1 MKRTMILIT
10 GPIGV
15 GKSTFVKALYNK
27 IQINDFELVSTDL
40 YYYLYFRNLSESDNL
55 NYKRAKEYCDY
66 KMNKIM
72 RKGDNILWETVVAK
86 KDKIDILT
94 KFKNNGYTIIT
105 IMLSL
110 QDLNIL
116 NNRVLKR
123 HFEGW
128 YDIPETKI
136 ESRLDSVKKFYMSLK
151 ELSSV
156 YIDVDASNL
165 KESR

>member
-40 YYYLYFRNLSESDNL
+40 YYYLYFKNLSKSDNL
-55 NYKRAKEYCDY
+55 NYKRAKEYCNY

-94 KFKNNGYTIIT
+94 KFKHNGYTIIT

-116 NNRVLKR
+116 KKRVLKR

-136 ESRLDSVKKFYMSLK
+136 ESRLDSVKKFYMPLK
-151 ELSSV
+151 ELSNV

-165 KESR
+165 KVSR